1 MLGSNASALIAREVT
16 SAADETRKANAWHRN
31 EKYGES
37 YPTKIKSAS
46 KCGRISRRTKSTYH
60 LACVPRL
67 LRRFL
72 MIGTRKVTAIVV
84 LDRSFGSLT
93 TAKWICLNGK
103 RRSAFGLKPPIPASR
118 SMARNA
124 TRIVGAQGT
133 ALARSHTVFATVITS
148 SAVASIF
155 STVKSVQ
162 SPSSIAPAP
171 KIHYT

>member
-1 MLGSNASALIAREVT
+1 MSHLQDTTQEEVLWQSVLAVAEPVVLSFQFNSGS
-16 SAADETRKANAWHRN
+16 K
-31 EKYGES
+31 
-37 YPTKIKSAS
+37 P
-46 KCGRISRRTKSTYH
+46 TYH
-60 LACVPRL
+60 LASGPRL

-93 TAKWICLNGK
+93 TANWIFLNGK

-133 ALARSHTVFATVITS
+133 ALARSYTVFATVMTS

-155 STVKSVQ
+155 STVNSVQ

-171 KIHYT
+171 KIHYTSKG